1 MNRFLTPSRPGYM
14 FALLALALG
23 LGFVVTGSAEGML
36 AVAVLEAMFWAGTQY
51 FKDRRGRRLK
61 PLS

>member
-1 MNRFLTPSRPGYM
+1 M